1 MKRRKHSRTS
11 RKDFPLAI
19 DLRNFL
25 MYSNPSR
32 FAPKLKKNGG
42 EAYPQAPSMNEFFD
56 YGQPTPQTPFV
67 FQNGGAMNDI
77 QKMREA
83 YKAHYGVM
91 QNGGSNTNFMN
102 GNVNRT
108 RKLANKIKET
118 AYKALQKN
126 MTDEALGFEEAAM
139 MFQQGGMYN
148 GFPQPN
154 FSNLGNWNSRSNP
167 TADMT
172 KLWSNFT
179 TIGQAALEE
188 PTETYIKRIKT
199 KPIPA
204 AQDGLQFRSNL
215 QNQMNLPFDYSNVG
229 PQAGMMY
236 GVDARNTQPYQNVM
250 TEAIP
255 GMGTPMNGMISSG
268 EGYGYGRNLIP
279 TEDPYGS
286 EEEWITPSNPTAGMS
301 RDEALAY
308 WRKQNGRDFMSAEDA
323 ASLIDKPADDPNYPM
338 MQRKDM
344 RSIREKDY
352 SSTDLIKS
360 KDIPQGG
367 LRSQYDYTK
376 SGSAN
381 VQKTL
386 DELQKKREEEAKKKE
401 EESNCPDGKCGKPGS
416 KTVNIDTQGS
426 GDKTA
431 AGSAPAGAAGMTP
444 GQYRTFLSRV
454 GTRRALLPGN
464 RLKYMDFVTYG
475 PGMNS
480 VTGSANKQNPFFYDN
495 STGKWEGAVPA
506 GATVG
511 SMNQQ
516 QQLNPRRERTGNFLA
531 DLFARRGNYR
541 GPQGNTNDANLAP
554 QKQITPGQSQFD
566 PRGYNSEYS
575 DFRNQVFQNR
585 RRNLGEKIDAL
596 YARSNNLRENYKQD
610 LSPREYDRI
619 ERLEGRYNRVGE
631 RRRPTMMTDGSAADK
646 QEQFIF
652 GNSYQRPQFKEYGG
666 DMGYFQPGGG
676 FRNMNF
682 AQGDPADEEMPQFV
696 TDMQGNQTALNEKP
710 KDATDYSYLGEKD
723 LASTY
728 QGDIEPVDLVR
739 RNEQSSNPL
748 LKTRVK
754 FGQYNPYE
762 APLYMAGLD
771 FVAGAGNNLDAANT
785 EKKMRDRTSASNI
798 FATTD
803 MSKGDWSSQGY
814 FRPNQQVPVQFPGFN
829 YPSAKMGGGYKKG
842 GEYYLTEDEI
852 NELIQ
857 NGGQVEFLD

>member
-1 MKRRKHSRTS
+1 
-11 RKDFPLAI
+11 
-19 DLRNFL
+19 

-56 YGQPTPQTPFV
+56 YGEPTPQTPFV

-91 QNGGSNTNFMN
+91 KNGGSNTNFMN

-167 TADMT
+167 TADLT

-204 AQDGLQFRSNL
+204 AQDGLQFLSNLQDGLQFRSNL

-229 PQAGMMY
+229 PQAGMIY

-250 TEAIP
+250 TEEIP
-255 GMGTPMNGMISSG
+255 GMGVPVEGMISSG

-286 EEEWITPSNPTAGMS
+286 EEEWITPSDPTAGMS
-301 RDEALAY
+301 DDEP
-308 WRKQNGRDFMSAEDA
+308 
-323 ASLIDKPADDPNYPM
+323 LIF
-338 MQRKDM
+338 
-344 RSIREKDY
+344 
-352 SSTDLIKS
+352 KS
-360 KDIPQGG
+360 KEIPQG
-367 LRSQYDYTK
+367 LLSSQHNYTI
-376 SGSAN
+376 SGSKS

-426 GDKTA
+426 GNKTA
-431 AGSAPAGAAGMTP
+431 AGSAPAVGSVEEKNQADAVGMTP

-495 STGKWEGAVPA
+495 STGKREGNVPA
-506 GATVG
+506 GETAG

-516 QQLNPRRERTGNFLA
+516 QQQPNPRRERTGNFLA

-541 GPQGNTNDANLAP
+541 GPQNNVSPADLAD
-554 QKQITPGQSQFD
+554 QERAFGEKSQYD
-566 PRGYNSEYS
+566 PRGYNAEYS
-575 DFRNQVFQNR
+575 DFRNQIFQNR
-585 RRNLGEKIDAL
+585 RNRLGERIDRL
-596 YARSNNLRENYKQD
+596 YANADQMNQLYGQEPSQGYFDKIKRLEN
-610 LSPREYDRI
+610 RYDRI
-619 ERLEGRYNRVGE
+619 GEGRTPDRTLLYNDMISKLTDPQ
-631 RRRPTMMTDGSAADK
+631 RRK
-646 QEQFIF
+646 QQPFNF
-652 GNSYQRPQFKEYGG
+652 GLNYTRPQFERYGG
-666 DMGYFQPGGG
+666 GLKRF
-676 FRNMNF
+676 
-682 AQGDPADEEMPQFV
+682 QGDEDPSEVNDPFGTAGYSTDGYDTTEREDYAGNTIYETPPNENTDENFTE
-696 TDMQGNQTALNEKP
+696 
-710 KDATDYSYLGEKD
+710 LGD
-723 LASTY
+723 PIS
-728 QGDIEPVDLVR
+728 
-739 RNEQSSNPL
+739 
-748 LKTRVK
+748 KTRVK
-754 FGQYNPYE
+754 FGHYNPYE

-771 FVAGAGNNLDAANT
+771 FVAGAGNNLDAVNT

-814 FRPNQQVPVQFPGFN
+814 FKVNQKVPVQFPGFN